1 MLYFPKIFFSLLLI
15 PYLNVGFAQ
24 SRMQTVELLLKSK
37 QFIFVPVSVN
47 PLSGRTR
54 YLDGY
59 FDLKLK
65 NDSLVSYLP
74 YFGRTTMAPIGSDD
88 TGMRFTSTDFSYF
101 YKQGKKGSYYVVIQ
115 VKDNANS
122 NKFYLTVYENYTA
135 LLVASSNF
143 RDQITFRGDIREL
156 K

>member
-1 MLYFPKIFFSLLLI
+1 MIQLPKFFFSLLLI
-15 PYLNVGFAQ
+15 PYLNSGFTQ
-24 SRMQTVELLLKSK
+24 SRKQPVEVLLKSK
-37 QFIFVPVSVN
+37 QFLFVPASVN

-59 FDLKLK
+59 FDLKVK

-88 TGMRFTSTDFSYF
+88 TGMRFTSTEFTYSY
-101 YKQGKKGSYYVVIQ
+101 KPGKKGSYNVVIQ

-122 NKFYLTVYENYTA
+122 NKFYLTVYNNYTA

-143 RDQITFRGDIREL
+143 RDQISFRGDIREL